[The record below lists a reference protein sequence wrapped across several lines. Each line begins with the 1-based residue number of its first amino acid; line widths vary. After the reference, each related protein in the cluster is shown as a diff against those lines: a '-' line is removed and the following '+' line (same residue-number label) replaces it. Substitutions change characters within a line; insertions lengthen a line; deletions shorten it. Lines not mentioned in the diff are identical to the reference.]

1 MILENFSIENARL
14 NKKKEK
20 MKKQK
25 KKEKTDETFQM
36 TYWRVN
42 KKAINLYDIYSLK
55 NKKLQSIVVILL
67 IFQSILLKEENERNY
82 EVSGASRR
90 PF

>member
-1 MILENFSIENARL
+1 
-14 NKKKEK
+14 

-25 KKEKTDETFQM
+25 KKKEKNDETFQT
-36 TYWRVN
+36 TYWRIN
-42 KKAINLYDIYSLK
+42 KKAINLYDIYSFK
-55 NKKLQSIVVILL
+55 NKKLQSIVAILL